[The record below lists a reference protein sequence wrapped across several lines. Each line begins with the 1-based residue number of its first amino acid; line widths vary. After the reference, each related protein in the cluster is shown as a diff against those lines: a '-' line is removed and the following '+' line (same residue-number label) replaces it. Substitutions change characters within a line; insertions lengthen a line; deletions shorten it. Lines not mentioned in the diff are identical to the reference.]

1 MTWRD
6 SALGPSR
13 HSGPIVERSVQNCL
27 RVTSV
32 LGAFGSHKD
41 HCRGLARD
49 SSVRSYAAGPDCV
62 PSILPDLLSSQ
73 GSKHNIYGEAVD
85 NLYIVGMVGG

>member
-6 SALGPSR
+6 SALGPPR
-13 HSGPIVERSVQNCL
+13 QLGPVVERCVQNCL
-27 RVTSV
+27 RVASV

-41 HCRGLARD
+41 HSRGLARD
-49 SSVRSYAAGPDCV
+49 SSVRSYAAVPDCV
-62 PSILPDLLSSQ
+62 PSILSDLLSSK